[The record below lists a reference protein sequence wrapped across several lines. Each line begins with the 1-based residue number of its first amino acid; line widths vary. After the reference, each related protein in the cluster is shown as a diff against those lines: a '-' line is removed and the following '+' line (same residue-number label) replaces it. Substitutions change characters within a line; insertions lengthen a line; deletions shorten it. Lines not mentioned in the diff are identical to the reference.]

1 MLKKKKLELKAARSG
16 RRSKDPEV
24 RGKGQSSKGDSSS
37 GDDSHGNFTVDWRA
51 QHL

>member
-16 RRSKDPEV
+16 RRSKEPEV
-24 RGKGQSSKGDSSS
+24 RGKGHSSEEDSSS
-37 GDDSHGNFTVDWRA
+37 DDDSDGNFMVDWRA